1 MDKINIEC
9 KNINYEMLN
18 LIKQICNKK
27 TQSDMII
34 CKKFLDELEKCLTC
48 TRISTIIASTTNTT
62 SISSSVPCLC
72 ANQNISLI
80 FHAIR

>member
-27 TQSDMII
+27 H
-34 CKKFLDELEKCLTC
+34 
-48 TRISTIIASTTNTT
+48 N
-62 SISSSVPCLC
+62 
-72 ANQNISLI
+72 LI
-80 FHAIR
+80 